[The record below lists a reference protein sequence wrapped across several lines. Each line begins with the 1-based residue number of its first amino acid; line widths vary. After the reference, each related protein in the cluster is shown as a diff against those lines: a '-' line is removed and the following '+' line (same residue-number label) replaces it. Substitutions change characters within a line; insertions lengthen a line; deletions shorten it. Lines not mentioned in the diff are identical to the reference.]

1 MKRIKVFLAVLF
13 CRCVRLAAK
22 LVGRGSSI
30 PGLITLKL
38 FPGILGDIEMPKLVI
53 AVTGSNGKTSTVEM
67 IHKVLLDGGLT
78 VACNS
83 EGSNQTEGV
92 ATCILANCSLSGK
105 VKTDVV
111 LLESDEQYA
120 QHTFKY
126 FQPDYFFITNLY
138 RDQLTRN
145 GHPEWIANVISRSFS
160 DKMTLVLNRDDPLVS
175 SLGEGREKVIY
186 FGADHLNGD
195 KTVNT
200 SIYNDGS
207 YCPICKHPLKYDYYH
222 YNHIGSYHCD
232 NCGFKRN
239 KTDYT
244 LTAADFDEGYIVINE
259 QYRIN
264 LAFKGIYHCYNTLAA
279 FTAGAIAGVSPESA
293 VKTLNNYNMTSGRV
307 QKVVFG
313 GREGT
318 LLASKHENSISYDR
332 SIDVAIAD
340 KNRPDV
346 MIIVDAIS
354 RKYFTSE
361 TSWLWDIDF
370 ENLNNENIGNIVLA
384 GRYCYDLA
392 ARFEYTGIPAEKI
405 QVFESIPARADW
417 LKQDREHP
425 FYVITCFADSGKVL
439 ALSEIKGVRL

>member
-1 MKRIKVFLAVLF
+1 MKKIRVFLAVLLCKCLRF
-13 CRCVRLAAK
+13 RARLI
-22 LVGRGSSI
+22 GRGSSI
-30 PGLITLKL
+30 PGKITLKV
-38 FPGILGDIEMPKLVI
+38 FPNILGDIKMPDLVI

-67 IHKVLLDGGLT
+67 INRVLLDGGLT

-92 ATCILANCSLSGK
+92 ATCVLANCSLSGK
-105 VKTDVV
+105 VKTDVL

-120 QHTFKY
+120 QYTFRY

-145 GHPEWIANVISRSFS
+145 GHPEWIANVISRSIS

-175 SLGEGREKVIY
+175 SLGYGRKNVIY
-186 FGADHLNGD
+186 FGADHLD
-195 KTVNT
+195 SDTYVND
-200 SIYNDGS
+200 SIYNDGY
-207 YCPICKHPLKYDYYH
+207 YCPICKHPMKYDYYH

-232 NCGFKRN
+232 NCGFKKE

-244 LTAADFDEGYIVINE
+244 LTEANFDEGYIVINGE
-259 QYRIN
+259 YRIS

-279 FTAGAIAGVSPESA
+279 FTAGQIAKVSPESA

-307 QKVVFG
+307 QKLVFG

-332 SIDVAIAD
+332 SIDVATAD
-340 KNRPDV
+340 KEKPDV

-370 ENLNNENIGNIVLA
+370 EKLNNENVHSVVLA

-392 ARFEYTGIPAEKI
+392 ARFEYTGIPADRIK
-405 QVFESIPARADW
+405 VFERIPDGADW
-417 LKQDREHP
+417 LKQDKGRP

-439 ALSEIKGVRL
+439 SLSEIKGVKL

>member
-92 ATCILANCSLSGK
+92 ATCILANCTLSGK

-145 GHPEWIANVISRSFS
+145 GHPEWIANVI
-160 DKMTLVLNRDDPLVS
+160 
-175 SLGEGREKVIY
+175 
-186 FGADHLNGD
+186 
-195 KTVNT
+195 
-200 SIYNDGS
+200 
-207 YCPICKHPLKYDYYH
+207 
-222 YNHIGSYHCD
+222 
-232 NCGFKRN
+232 
-239 KTDYT
+239 
-244 LTAADFDEGYIVINE
+244 
-259 QYRIN
+259 
-264 LAFKGIYHCYNTLAA
+264 
-279 FTAGAIAGVSPESA
+279 
-293 VKTLNNYNMTSGRV
+293 
-307 QKVVFG
+307 
-313 GREGT
+313 
-318 LLASKHENSISYDR
+318 
-332 SIDVAIAD
+332 
-340 KNRPDV
+340 
-346 MIIVDAIS
+346 
-354 RKYFTSE
+354 
-361 TSWLWDIDF
+361 
-370 ENLNNENIGNIVLA
+370 
-384 GRYCYDLA
+384 
-392 ARFEYTGIPAEKI
+392 
-405 QVFESIPARADW
+405 
-417 LKQDREHP
+417 
-425 FYVITCFADSGKVL
+425 
-439 ALSEIKGVRL
+439 